1 MNKMKSKQMN
11 RLIKKLKKKSYYYFF
26 PKFSKISK
34 MAQKKLKIRIWKIDK
49 KREIWTNK
57 QVTEETFFF
66 F

>member
-49 KREIWTNK
+49 KREI
-57 QVTEETFFF
+57 
-66 F
+66 